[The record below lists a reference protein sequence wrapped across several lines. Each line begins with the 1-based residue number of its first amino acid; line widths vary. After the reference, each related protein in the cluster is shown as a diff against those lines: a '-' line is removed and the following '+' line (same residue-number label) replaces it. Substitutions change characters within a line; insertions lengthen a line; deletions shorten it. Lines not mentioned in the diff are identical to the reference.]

1 MKYLLIILLVLAVIC
16 IISLIAGAKWIRIRN
31 YYVASDKLNNTSTVT
46 RIVFIT
52 DLHEKSFGYKN
63 QKLIEKIDQLDPDA
77 IFIGGDTVDSYSK
90 VGGDYIPLFEELPKL
105 AKTFLVLGNHEYS
118 AKRDMEIIGYAQSF
132 GIRVLEDEFEPF
144 TCNSDTINIIGMTD
158 YFSENVVTKTLA
170 ERFDAVP
177 VPYYAQRFNILL
189 CHRPCELEEM
199 SKRGIDLMV
208 CGHTHGGQMR
218 IPFVGGVFTPSS
230 FKLFPKYDMGYFGI
244 GKMDLIIS
252 SGLGTS
258 SIPLR
263 LFCRPEITV
272 IDLQGKLPYQ
282 PKKKR

>member
-31 YYVASDKLNNTSTVT
+31 YYVASDKLNNTSTIT

-105 AKTFLVLGNHEYS
+105 TKTFLVLGNHEYS

-144 TCNSDTINIIGMTD
+144 TCNSDTINVIGMTD

-189 CHRPCELEEM
+189 CHRPCEREEM

-218 IPFVGGVFTPSS
+218 IPFVGGVFTPST

-258 SIPLR
+258 TIPLR

>member
-144 TCNSDTINIIGMTD
+144 TCNSDTINVIGMTD

-218 IPFVGGVFTPSS
+218 IPFVGGVFTPST

>member
-63 QKLIEKIDQLDPDA
+63 QKLIEKIDQFDPDA

-144 TCNSDTINIIGMTD
+144 TCNSDTINVIGMTD

-258 SIPLR
+258 TIPLR

-282 PKKKR
+282 AKKKR

>member
-31 YYVASDKLNNTSTVT
+31 YYVASDKLNNTSTIT

-144 TCNSDTINIIGMTD
+144 TCNSDTINVIGMTD

-258 SIPLR
+258 TIPLR

>member
-144 TCNSDTINIIGMTD
+144 TCNSDTINVIGMTD

>member
-144 TCNSDTINIIGMTD
+144 TCNSDTINVIGMTD

-258 SIPLR
+258 TIPLR

-282 PKKKR
+282 AKKKR

>member
-1 MKYLLIILLVLAVIC
+1 MKYILIILLILAVIC
-16 IISLIAGAKWIRIRN
+16 IISLIAGAKWIKIRN
-31 YYVASDKLNNTSTVT
+31 YYVSSDKLNNTSTVT

-90 VGGDYIPLFEELPKL
+90 VGGDYIPLFEEMPKL

-118 AKRDMEIIGYAQSF
+118 AKRDMEIIGYAQSL
-132 GIRVLEDEFEPF
+132 GIRVLEDEFEPLV
-144 TCNSDTINIIGMTD
+144 CNSDTINVIGMTD
-158 YFSENVVTKTLA
+158 YLSENVVTKTLA

-282 PKKKR
+282 QKKKH

>member
-52 DLHEKSFGYKN
+52 DLHERSFGYKN

-144 TCNSDTINIIGMTD
+144 TCNSDTINVIGMTD

>member
-16 IISLIAGAKWIRIRN
+16 IISLIAGAKWIKIRN

-144 TCNSDTINIIGMTD
+144 TCNSDTINVIGMTD

-218 IPFVGGVFTPSS
+218 IPFVGGVFTPST

-282 PKKKR
+282 QKKKH

>member
-16 IISLIAGAKWIRIRN
+16 IISLIAGAKWIKIRN

-144 TCNSDTINIIGMTD
+144 TCNSDTINVIGMTD

-282 PKKKR
+282 QKKKH